1 MILAIHIHTY
11 KVPVDIKKGKMLV
24 LNNVYYTPPPPTPHF
39 IPILAKVCIIYT
51 RLEGYE
57 FMITDVVK

>member
-1 MILAIHIHTY
+1 MYII
-11 KVPVDIKKGKMLV
+11 P
-24 LNNVYYTPPPPTPHF
+24 PPPPTF

>member
-1 MILAIHIHTY
+1 
-11 KVPVDIKKGKMLV
+11 MLV
-24 LNNVYYTPPPPTPHF
+24 LNNVYYTPPPPTF

-57 FMITDVVK
+57 FMITVVVK

>member
-1 MILAIHIHTY
+1 
-11 KVPVDIKKGKMLV
+11 MLV
-24 LNNVYYTPPPPTPHF
+24 LNNVYYTPPPTF

>member
-1 MILAIHIHTY
+1 
-11 KVPVDIKKGKMLV
+11 MLV
-24 LNNVYYTPPPPTPHF
+24 LNNVYYTPPPPPPTF